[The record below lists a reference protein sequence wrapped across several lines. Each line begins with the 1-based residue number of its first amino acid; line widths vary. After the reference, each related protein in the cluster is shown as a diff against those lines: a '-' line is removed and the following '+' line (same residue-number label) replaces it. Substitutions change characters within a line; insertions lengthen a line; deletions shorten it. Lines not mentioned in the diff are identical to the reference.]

1 MIQERGQ
8 RREEKGSNLR
18 AKENPQDDNEKRSQ
32 DDSDASGLEA
42 TCPDESRSEDSTR
55 DLH

>member
-55 DLH
+55 ALH